1 MDYVYTSTDLFY
13 SPSIFEVFLFVIIRH
28 NGKIS
33 LGRHE
38 KEHLVLVV
46 GLN

>member
-13 SPSIFEVFLFVIIRH
+13 SASIFEVFLFIIRH
-28 NGKIS
+28 NSKIS
-33 LGRHE
+33 VGRHE
-38 KEHLVLVV
+38 KEHRVLVV